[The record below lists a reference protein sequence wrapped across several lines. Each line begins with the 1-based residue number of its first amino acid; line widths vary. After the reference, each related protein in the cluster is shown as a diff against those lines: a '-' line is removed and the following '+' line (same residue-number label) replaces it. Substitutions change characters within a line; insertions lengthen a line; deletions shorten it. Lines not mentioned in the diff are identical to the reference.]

1 MTEMAR
7 NRRWKRFIDPQ
18 SEKALI
24 VPLDHGLTMGPIRGI
39 NRPEEMLSW
48 VNTEAVTGVV
58 LHKGIAERIGGQLN
72 CGLIIHLN
80 GSINTDEQPDLKQL
94 VTTVEAA
101 VRLGADAVSVQTNFS
116 AITASHNLRLVG
128 HVVDEAHAWGMPVLN
143 MVYDKSINGS
153 ENLASIRH
161 FMRAAVELGVDA
173 LKVAAPKDFQ
183 QIPEML
189 DGIQSHTP
197 VLFAGGTLANERAL
211 IELAAATVEHNAG
224 GICVGRNVFQ
234 RTNPTA
240 TLTQLQSVFR
250 DDMLSETGFA
260 RSLTMRQREPEL
272 AL

>member
-7 NRRWKRFIDPQ
+7 IRRWKRFIDPQ
-18 SEKALI
+18 SNKALV

-39 NRPEEMLSW
+39 NRPEEILSW

-58 LHKGIAERIGGQLN
+58 LHKGLAERIGSHLN
-72 CGLIIHLN
+72 CGLMIHLN
-80 GSINTDEQPDLKQL
+80 GSVNTDEQPDLKQL

-101 VRLGADAVSVQTNFS
+101 VRLGADAVSIQTNFS
-116 AITASHNLRLVG
+116 SATASHNLRLIG

-143 MVYDKSINGS
+143 MVYDKSANGS
-153 ENLASIRH
+153 QGLESIRH

-173 LKVAAPKDFQ
+173 LKVAAPQDFR

-197 VLFAGGTLANERAL
+197 VLFAGGALADERAL

-234 RTNPTA
+234 RSNPTA
-240 TLTQLQSVFR
+240 TLRQLQSVFR
-250 DDMLSETGFA
+250 DDVLSETGFA
-260 RSLTMRQREPEL
+260 RSLALCQQEAEL
-272 AL
+272 VL